1 MFVLAHNAS
10 GILGGGE
17 IGTALLL
24 AGLQRRGHRVLMLC
38 RDAEIARRVAE
49 YGIPTGVQRV
59 GGDAML
65 PHAFRLA
72 ARIRRERPDA
82 VLLTTFKKVFLA
94 GLAARL
100 AEAPFVV
107 QRVVLQGD
115 TPARGARY
123 RQALRRFVDVVAL
136 NADAMRPAFLAG
148 DPRLDPAKVV
158 TILDGVRAPARTREP
173 GAVRRELGIPA
184 DAFVI
189 GCVARL
195 ARQKRFDRLLR
206 ALTAGNGEQGIT
218 AGNREQGIGNSQQL
232 RSIHCI
238 IAGEGEELEPTRA
251 LAAELGIADRVHFP
265 GFRADVGDVLDALD
279 LFVVSSDR
287 EGLANAMLEAM
298 AFGLPV
304 VSTDVSGAREAL
316 DPAEGEP
323 RAGLVTAFDEDALA
337 EAIHAMMAD
346 ADARRAMGDAA
357 RARAERRFGV
367 ERFLDDW
374 ERLLEDG
381 VRRARGGG

>member
-1 MFVLAHNAS
+1 MFILAHNAS

-24 AGLQRRGHRVLMLC
+24 AGLQRRGHRVLMLL
-38 RDAEIARRVAE
+38 RDEAMARRVAE

-59 GGDAML
+59 RGDAVL
-65 PHAFRLA
+65 PDAFRLA
-72 ARIRRERPDA
+72 ARIRREQPDA
-82 VLLTTFKKVFLA
+82 VILTTFKKAFLS
-94 GLAARL
+94 GLGARM

-107 QRVVLQGD
+107 QRIVLQGD

-123 RQALRRFVDVVAL
+123 RQALRRFVDVVVL

-148 DPRLDPAKVV
+148 DPRLDPARVV
-158 TILDGVRAPARTREP
+158 TLLDGVRAPVRTGES

-195 ARQKRFDRLLR
+195 ARQKRLDRMMR
-206 ALTAGNGEQGIT
+206 AIALVPEP
-218 AGNREQGIGNSQQL
+218 
-232 RSIHCI
+232 IHCI
-238 IAGEGEELEPTRA
+238 IAGEGEGLEPTRA
-251 LAAELGIADRVHFP
+251 LAAELGMADRIHFP
-265 GFRADVGDVLDALD
+265 GFRSDVGDVLDAMD

-316 DPAEGEP
+316 DPAHGEP
-323 RAGLVTAFDEDALA
+323 RAGIVTGFSGDELARAIGALLR
-337 EAIHAMMAD
+337 D
-346 ADARRAMGDAA
+346 GDARRRMGDAA
-357 RARAERRFGV
+357 RERAERRFG
-367 ERFLDDW
+367 EQRFLDEW

-381 VRRARGGG
+381 VRRGRAG

>member
-1 MFVLAHNAS
+1 MFILAHNAS

-24 AGLQRRGHRVLMLC
+24 AGLQGRGHRVLMLC
-38 RDAEIARRVAE
+38 RDAEIARRIAA

-59 GGDAML
+59 GGDVML
-65 PHAFRLA
+65 PDAFRLA
-72 ARIRRERPDA
+72 ARIRREAPDA
-82 VLLTTFKKVFLA
+82 VILTTFKKVVLA
-94 GLAARL
+94 GLGARM
-100 AEAPFVV
+100 AGAPFVV
-107 QRVVLQGD
+107 QRIVLQGD

-123 RQALRRFVDVVAL
+123 RAALRRWVDVVAL

-148 DPRLDPAKVV
+148 DPHLPPSKVV
-158 TILDGVRAPARTREP
+158 TILDGVRAPVRTKAP
-173 GAVRRELGIPA
+173 GTVRAELGITA

-206 ALTAGNGEQGIT
+206 AVVRIPHPL
-218 AGNREQGIGNSQQL
+218 
-232 RSIHCI
+232 HCI

-251 LAAELGIADRVHFP
+251 LAAELGIAERVHFP
-265 GFRADVGDVLDALD
+265 GFRADVGDVLDAMD

-316 DPAEGEP
+316 DTADGDSA
-323 RAGLVTAFDEDALA
+323 AGLVTPFDDGALA
-337 EAIHAMMAD
+337 DAIGRMRDD
-346 ADARRAMGDAA
+346 ADGRRRMGEAA
-357 RARAERRFGV
+357 RARGERRFGV
-367 ERFLDDW
+367 ERFLDEW
-374 ERLLEDG
+374 ERLLMDG
-381 VRRARGGG
+381 ARRGRAGG

>member
-1 MFVLAHNAS
+1 MFILAHNGSA
-10 GILGGGE
+10 ILGGGE
-17 IGTALLL
+17 IAAALLL
-24 AGLQRRGHRVLMLC
+24 HGLQRRGHRVLMLC
-38 RDAEIARRVAE
+38 RDAEIAARVAA

-65 PHAFRLA
+65 PDAVRMA

-82 VLLTTFKKVFLA
+82 VVLTTFKKVFLA
-94 GLAARL
+94 GLGARMGG
-100 AEAPFVV
+100 APFVV
-107 QRVVLQGD
+107 QRTVLQGD

-123 RQALRRFVDVVAL
+123 RAALRRFVDVVAL

-148 DPRLDPAKVV
+148 DPHLDPARVV
-158 TILDGVRAPARTREP
+158 TILDGVRAPVRSKPP
-173 GAVRRELGIPA
+173 GAVRAELGIPA

-195 ARQKRFDRLLR
+195 ARQKRVDRLLR
-206 ALTAGNGEQGIT
+206 ALVRIPEP
-218 AGNREQGIGNSQQL
+218 L
-232 RSIHCI
+232 HCI
-238 IAGEGEELEPTRA
+238 IAGEGEEREPARA
-251 LAAELGIADRVHFP
+251 LAAELGIAGRVHFP

-316 DPAEGEP
+316 DPAPGQP
-323 RAGLVTAFDEDALA
+323 AAGLVTGFDEGALA
-337 EAIHAMMAD
+337 D
-346 ADARRAMGDAA
+346 AVGSLLRDGNARRAMGAAA
-357 RARAERRFGV
+357 RERAERRFGM
-367 ERFLDDW
+367 ERFLDAW
-374 ERLLEDG
+374 ERMLEEG
-381 VRRARGGG
+381 VRRRRAGG